1 MHASTAR
8 VNFSDTVTS
17 VPAPKTPPASLVNSV
32 AAPNIIKPQQRNS
45 KWNTF
50 IMAAATIMVTAC
62 LIYVIMRIIKI
73 SRNITS
79 VEYFMDKDKECA
91 SPEIGDPLCDAQT
104 CHRPTPAG
112 ACHRPTP
119 TYTESTRST
128 PPVRAHV
135 ITSYGRAQMTSL
147 RDHAVFDP
155 ENSTPNEVSKTF
167 VPNILQEVHLMRR
180 GSAAGERGIDL
191 VGRASPIDLVGRA
204 SSIESIGR
212 ASSIES
218 VDRTSSI
225 ESVDHTSSIESVDRT
240 SSSVG
245 TVPVVHT
252 TQGVVDV
259 SMHETINA
267 GGAITGGGST
277 TIVPDNI
284 GVALR
289 ENVGDL
295 DISMVKT
302 IEKSSEEPPRIAESA
317 RVQTTMDMS
326 EISES
331 LMQSLEIF
339 DTIHIQNPAEMILL
353 GDVLILNE
361 IFGTRLRTTS
371 MEIEEIEEEKDMKE
385 QDEKDEKVQVR
396 PRGGAAGHADAGHAD
411 AGHADAG
418 RADAGRADAGRA
430 DAGHADDGTADA
442 GRADDG
448 TADAGTR
455 ETCQEKSIEDMVL
468 NGMQPL
474 TCLLKKMD
482 DAMHNENNTE
492 DTSSQSSADSPRP
505 VRKTL
510 RTNPVRANTR
520 KAVPVA
526 VPVETVDTVPV
537 RRRGR
542 PAKAQPANNPLVLS

>member
-32 AAPNIIKPQQRNS
+32 AAPNIIKPKQSNS

-79 VEYFMDKDKECA
+79 VEYFMEKDKECA

-104 CHRPTPAG
+104 CHRPPTSAG

-135 ITSYGRAQMTSL
+135 ITSYGPNEVQMTPLRVRDSSVEHTTSYGLNPARAQMTSL

-167 VPNILQEVHLMRR
+167 VPNILQEVHLTRG
-180 GSAAGERGIDL
+180 GSAAAVRGIEL
-191 VGRASPIDLVGRA
+191 
-204 SSIESIGR
+204 
-212 ASSIES
+212 
-218 VDRTSSI
+218 VDRA
-225 ESVDHTSSIESVDRT
+225 

-245 TVPVVHT
+245 VRDSGVGVRDSVNVPVVHAS
-252 TQGVVDV
+252 QGVVDD
-259 SMHETINA
+259 MNETINA
-267 GGAITGGGST
+267 GGAITGGAST
-277 TIVPDNI
+277 NIVSDNV

-289 ENVGDL
+289 VNVGDL
-295 DISMVKT
+295 DISMVKP
-302 IEKSSEEPPRIAESA
+302 IEKSSNEPANGAESSSTTA
-317 RVQTTMDMS
+317 HVQPTMDMS

-361 IFGTRLRTTS
+361 MFGTRLRTTS

-385 QDEKDEKVQVR
+385 QGEKDARVEER
-396 PRGGAAGHADAGHAD
+396 PRGRAAGHADAGHAD
-411 AGHADAG
+411 AE
-418 RADAGRADAGRA
+418 
-430 DAGHADDGTADA
+430 
-442 GRADDG
+442 RADDG
-448 TADAGTR
+448 TADDGTR

-482 DAMHNENNTE
+482 DAMQNENNTE
-492 DTSSQSSADSPRP
+492 ETSSQSSADSPRP

-510 RTNPVRANTR
+510 RANPVRANTR
-520 KAVPVA
+520 KA

>member
-32 AAPNIIKPQQRNS
+32 AAHNIIKPQQRNS

-91 SPEIGDPLCDAQT
+91 SPQIGDPLCDAQT

-218 VDRTSSI
+218 VDR
-225 ESVDHTSSIESVDRT
+225 TSSIESVDRT

-396 PRGGAAGHADAGHAD
+396 PRGGAAG
-411 AGHADAG
+411 
-418 RADAGRADAGRA
+418 RADAGRA
-430 DAGHADDGTADA
+430 DAGHADA
-442 GRADDG
+442 GRADD
-448 TADAGTR
+448 GTR

-520 KAVPVA
+520 KAVPV
-526 VPVETVDTVPV
+526 ETVDTVPV

>member
-1 MHASTAR
+1 
-8 VNFSDTVTS
+8 
-17 VPAPKTPPASLVNSV
+17 
-32 AAPNIIKPQQRNS
+32 
-45 KWNTF
+45 
-50 IMAAATIMVTAC
+50 
-62 LIYVIMRIIKI
+62 
-73 SRNITS
+73 
-79 VEYFMDKDKECA
+79 MDKDKECA

-167 VPNILQEVHLMRR
+167 VPNILQEVHLKRR

-204 SSIESIGR
+204 SPIESVER

-218 VDRTSSI
+218 VGR
-225 ESVDHTSSIESVDRT
+225 TSSIESVDRT

-396 PRGGAAGHADAGHAD
+396 PRGGAAGR
-411 AGHADAG
+411 ADAG

-430 DAGHADDGTADA
+430 DAGHADAGHADDGTV
-442 GRADDG
+442 DDG

>member
-1 MHASTAR
+1 
-8 VNFSDTVTS
+8 
-17 VPAPKTPPASLVNSV
+17 
-32 AAPNIIKPQQRNS
+32 
-45 KWNTF
+45 
-50 IMAAATIMVTAC
+50 
-62 LIYVIMRIIKI
+62 
-73 SRNITS
+73 
-79 VEYFMDKDKECA
+79 
-91 SPEIGDPLCDAQT
+91 
-104 CHRPTPAG
+104 
-112 ACHRPTP
+112 
-119 TYTESTRST
+119 
-128 PPVRAHV
+128 
-135 ITSYGRAQMTSL
+135 MTSL

-167 VPNILQEVHLMRR
+167 VPNILQEVHLKRR

-204 SSIESIGR
+204 SPIESVERASPIESIGR

-385 QDEKDEKVQVR
+385 QDEKDEKVHVR
-396 PRGGAAGHADAGHAD
+396 PRGGAAGRAD

-418 RADAGRADAGRA
+418 RADAGHA
-430 DAGHADDGTADA
+430 DAGHADDGTV
-442 GRADDG
+442 DDG